1 MALPFDPGNG
11 GPQGLFL
18 MQLDGAGRDSL
29 APGLINNFT
38 TQGFGWSPDGRQLAL
53 ARGRAITLLTPG
65 GVEQPL
71 VQMTGDLN
79 TATRFSRDGT

>member
-38 TQGFGWSPDGRQLAL
+38 TQGFGWSLRPAASNNRWC
-53 ARGRAITLLTPG
+53 R
-65 GVEQPL
+65 
-71 VQMTGDLN
+71 
-79 TATRFSRDGT
+79 